1 MSGADSAAK
10 SGAASQTPQH
20 PEATGNESEGHIN
33 TVSFPRSAR
42 LLTGADYS
50 CVFKKNQ
57 RFSDRYWTIL
67 VREDTTQSSKLGL
80 AIAKKRAKRAVDRN
94 KIKRVAR
101 ESYRHHRGEMDGLQ
115 LVVMNRDAAAAE
127 PVAGLRRSIDS
138 LCRKIISKY
147 RRK

>member
-10 SGAASQTPQH
+10 SGAACQTPH
-20 PEATGNESEGHIN
+20 LPVAIESLSVAGKDN
-33 TVSFPRSAR
+33 LSFPRSAR
-42 LLTGADYS
+42 LLTAADYS

-67 VREDTTQSSKLGL
+67 VHQASSQPSKLGL

-94 KIKRVAR
+94 KIKRIAR
-101 ESYRHHRGEMDGLQ
+101 ESFRHHSGSMDGLQ
-115 LVVMNRDAAAAE
+115 LVVMNRDAAASENA
-127 PVAGLRRSIDS
+127 VSLRRAMDS

-147 RRK
+147 RQK

>member
-20 PEATGNESEGHIN
+20 PEATDKPSEGRN
-33 TVSFPRSAR
+33 NNLTFPRSAR

-67 VREDTTQSSKLGL
+67 VHENPAQASKLGL

-94 KIKRVAR
+94 KIKRIAR
-101 ESYRHHRGEMDGLQ
+101 ESYRHHRLDMHGLQ

-127 PVAGLRRSIDS
+127 HVAGLRRSMDS